1 MSLKKKQL
9 ESQGEGLNYNF
20 IHGQVEDDTHD
31 ARISVIIDAGTQ
43 EAAEAV
49 YGTKMDVTNVSY
61 FLTEEEAFDYGDR
74 AEKIVGG
81 YIYGEEGWDE
91 QPEEVEAT
99 KEIIEEYKVD
109 AEVGQTLYQV
119 NFKIVQPKP
128 REEVIYAVDLVDTYV
143 NYKEDGTK
151 GDALQYRVWLNQRDF
166 MTKEL
171 KGFSTNFAPP
181 KGKNNKGWTFSP
193 LSMHS
198 KLAEATGE
206 LDIINPQSADHG
218 DLSLLLDKPIGI
230 PTTQKHSESNGK
242 EYINLK
248 IGAPVRLSKKLLNL
262 GITELDCTPE
272 AIDFETATVEQ
283 FENAKPNKLVIAK
296 IKKSIDYEGSQ
307 MQKAL
312 EEWEA
317 SKGSSNKTEV
327 ADEDKQETSKEE
339 VPKKSVE
346 KAKAKTKAPVDDEE
360 VDADDVFGLDD

>member
-1 MSLKKKQL
+1 MALKKTQS

-43 EAAEAV
+43 EVAEAV
-49 YGTKMDVTNVSY
+49 YGTKMDTANLSY
-61 FLTEEEAFDYGDR
+61 FLTEEEAFDYGDA
-74 AEKIVGG
+74 AEKLVGAWK
-81 YIYGEEGWDE
+81 YAEEGWDE
-91 QPEEVEAT
+91 QPEAVEAT
-99 KEIIEEYKVD
+99 KEIIDTYKVD
-109 AEVGQTLYQV
+109 AEVGTTLYQV

-143 NYKEDGTK
+143 KYKEDGTEE
-151 GDALQYRVWLNQRDF
+151 DALQYRVWLNQRDF

-171 KGFSTNFAPP
+171 KGFSANFAPP

-193 LSMHS
+193 MSMHS

-206 LDIINPQSADHG
+206 LDIINPQSSDHA
-218 DLSLLLDKPIGI
+218 DLSLLLDKPIGV
-230 PTTQKHSESNGK
+230 PTTQKHSESGGK

-248 IGAPVRLSKKLLNL
+248 IGAPVRLSKKLLSL

-272 AIDFETATVEQ
+272 AIGFETATVEQ

-296 IKKSIDYEGSQ
+296 IKKSTDYEGSQ

-312 EEWEA
+312 EEWE
-317 SKGSSNKTEV
+317 SNRGNTVAKSDEKEVKEDSVKPEKEV
-327 ADEDKQETSKEE
+327 A
-339 VPKKSVE
+339 PK
-346 KAKAKTKAPVDDEE
+346 KAKAPVEDDE
-360 VDADDVFGLDD
+360 VDADDVFGLED